1 MLRLAGL
8 ARCRHEASSGDQR
21 ERAPQCLHIP
31 RRKAASFSPAPVHLE
46 NEGNA
51 AKRVSV
57 ESGHASTSPGERN
70 TNQVHEADQ
79 RSLDARGVF
88 HWEGR
93 RGESEKAGVDAPKV
107 TFGCVPHGRQGRH
120 GEAPVHASQE

>member
-1 MLRLAGL
+1 MLSLACL

-31 RRKAASFSPAPVHLE
+31 RRKAASFSPASVHLE

-57 ESGHASTSPGERN
+57 ESDERRALGARP
-70 TNQVHEADQ
+70 VGIQ
-79 RSLDARGVF
+79 RSEFDTHIRLALFRRTF
-88 HWEGR
+88 AANEPNAQEG
-93 RGESEKAGVDAPKV
+93 E
-107 TFGCVPHGRQGRH
+107 
-120 GEAPVHASQE
+120 